1 MPDNE
6 EHGEPVMCSKC
17 NTVFSSEREYLQHY
31 NEMHRMAE
39 KSS

>member
-1 MPDNE
+1 
-6 EHGEPVMCSKC
+6 MCSKC